1 MDTPKRI
8 KNSTVKENT
17 AVWLL
22 IILGTLWFTLF
33 SPQHPMKQWDST
45 TDSSVFRT
53 VAMMMRHGA
62 IPYRDTF
69 DHKGPLLYLLNW
81 VGACINEMWGIWL
94 VEVVFLAV
102 TFFIT
107 YKTARL
113 FTQMGEAVLVVLLTA
128 GVLWEYC
135 DMGNMSEEYAMPFIA
150 GAIYIFVDFLKNGRV
165 SRKRLVMCGM
175 ALSAVLLLRPNMIA
189 IWVVFCIQIFFSN
202 VMEKKWKTLGNFVLW
217 FIIGVV
223 IVAAPVLIWLGMN
236 GALEAFWKAYIVFNS
251 LYSTNRGIQQ
261 QLIALFH
268 YAATPTAI
276 LSMFGLW
283 YFSDEESRV
292 LNRTYFAA
300 IMLSMIMT
308 AISGRLYGHYGIQ
321 NIPLFA
327 YPLARVLEKTRS
339 WRTAK
344 TKATNVVVL
353 IGLACMLLLPDWA
366 AMQQENYQTQ
376 SGNDPEETKQKVIQL
391 IEENSTPEDTISVYG
406 NWDIIY
412 LRTGRRHAT
421 RFSYQ
426 LPIGK
431 ISPEI
436 MQEYVEEIEEERP
449 AVVVIAEDT
458 ESALLRETLL
468 RCRYKLLWKQENDGV
483 EVYKR

>member
-33 SPQHPMKQWDST
+33 SPQHPMKQWD
-45 TDSSVFRT
+45 
-53 VAMMMRHGA
+53 
-62 IPYRDTF
+62 
-69 DHKGPLLYLLNW
+69 
-81 VGACINEMWGIWL
+81 
-94 VEVVFLAV
+94 
-102 TFFIT
+102 
-107 YKTARL
+107 
-113 FTQMGEAVLVVLLTA
+113 
-128 GVLWEYC
+128 
-135 DMGNMSEEYAMPFIA
+135 
-150 GAIYIFVDFLKNGRV
+150 
-165 SRKRLVMCGM
+165 
-175 ALSAVLLLRPNMIA
+175 
-189 IWVVFCIQIFFSN
+189 
-202 VMEKKWKTLGNFVLW
+202 
-217 FIIGVV
+217 
-223 IVAAPVLIWLGMN
+223 
-236 GALEAFWKAYIVFNS
+236 
-251 LYSTNRGIQQ
+251 
-261 QLIALFH
+261 
-268 YAATPTAI
+268 
-276 LSMFGLW
+276 
-283 YFSDEESRV
+283 
-292 LNRTYFAA
+292 
-300 IMLSMIMT
+300 
-308 AISGRLYGHYGIQ
+308 
-321 NIPLFA
+321 
-327 YPLARVLEKTRS
+327 PLARVLEKTRS